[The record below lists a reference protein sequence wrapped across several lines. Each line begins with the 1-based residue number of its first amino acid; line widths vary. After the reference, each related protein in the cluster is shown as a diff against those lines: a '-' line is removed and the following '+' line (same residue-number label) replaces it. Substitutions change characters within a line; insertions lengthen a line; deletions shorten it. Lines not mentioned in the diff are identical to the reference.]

1 MPRKYAPPQ
10 MLYVCQWPLEGPGM
24 CSCPPHLFSHVTVSS
39 HSYTT
44 YLPTGSAAPADQ
56 LECTTSNQGTIHT
69 YMTASLIFTF
79 TVTTDTHKHIH
90 QCRSVCSQ
98 SFMCEASVPQHSTLC
113 EHMHTRPSQLAR
125 VDRLLVHI
133 SHFGHSRVSRV
144 YQPIA
149 NSLIVLLCQT
159 MALGTIVVYYY
170 SIHSIYLLITVFM
183 AYEQL

>member
-1 MPRKYAPPQ
+1 MPRKCTPPQ

-24 CSCPPHLFSHVTVSS
+24 CSCTPRLLSHATVSS
-39 HSYTT
+39 HSNIS
-44 YLPTGSAAPADQ
+44 YLPTGSAAPTDR

-79 TVTTDTHKHIH
+79 TVTTDTHTHTFI
-90 QCRSVCSQ
+90 SAGVCAHSH
-98 SFMCEASVPQHSTLC
+98 SCVKPSVPQHSTLY
-113 EHMHTRPSQLAR
+113 EHMHTRPSKLAR
-125 VDRLLVHI
+125 VDHLLVHI

-144 YQPIA
+144 YQLIA

-170 SIHSIYLLITVFM
+170 SIHSI
-183 AYEQL
+183 